1 MHESDLPPFART
13 ARTLALAGL
22 VLAVGV
28 GCNRQHY
35 RQRADTDVEGIITQ
49 KNVFPDWQ
57 VKNFHVYPHPDARF
71 ADPADPDHPPYPPDD
86 YAARV
91 LSPNPQHPTK
101 RSGTGRFEGK
111 GYLDYL
117 GTWDATNRATE
128 PANEPLPAPK
138 TDVAP
143 PKAVSRGASRPARV
157 PTALEAARTGVLL
170 VSGEAPDGSPVLLA
184 VQPAPKA
191 DGSPNP
197 KADPPGKGDGSI
209 GVVATGDAAASVLKV
224 LESQQQG
231 YRIKLEQAVE
241 LGLVNAREFQDRR
254 EDLYLAALPVTNE
267 RFTFAAQGFF
277 AETAALDFAGRL
289 AGREPRNAASFG
301 TDAGLGKLFP
311 TGALLAVRLA
321 NQVVVDLTGER
332 PTTTLSNL
340 SLSLSQ
346 PFLRGGGYAVNLEPL
361 TQAERNMVY
370 AMRSYARFRKLFYVA
385 IAAGGDY
392 TNNPYSLQGLSVNLG
407 RGIGNNL
414 TAPTVGYLPILLQS
428 ATLANQRRNVDSLE
442 QYLKLYQAFREG
454 GQQSDLQVG
463 QVEIQL
469 LNGRN
474 QLLGQSTAATGG
486 GGGTSAGIRGLLDS
500 LDQFKLQLG
509 LPMTVGLD
517 LDSTPLAPVQRQLA
531 RFEAVYADVRAAEEA
546 GRQFDPTAPVDQ
558 IRVRLRR
565 LLTDS
570 PVVKGTEF
578 AAALP
583 NRWATWERLS
593 PDALAKTLTK
603 LTDER
608 ARLIDRRADR
618 MAKQQPED
626 AAESARIAQIEAD
639 IDLGSFEQAL
649 RTYEARP
656 WQNQPGPLRGAAQAG
671 AFREVFNGF
680 YQLILVARNERLQG
694 IRRLWPKLPGAEVD
708 GTDLVSVGIDEA
720 YTASMQAALTRR
732 LDLMNARGQV
742 VDAWRQVKVR
752 ANDLQGVLGV
762 GYNLDSSTPPG
773 GGNPVAFS
781 GARTTHNVTFNAE
794 LPLVRRAERNNYRAS
809 LIGYQRQRR
818 TLQAFEDNICN
829 DVRTDVRELRTI
841 AELYRVQQRLIEL
854 GYSQVDNAQAVLLEP
869 PAPNAQTNAG
879 SAAALTNQLLQA
891 QQQLVQAQNTLYTI
905 WVNYLISR
913 MALYAD
919 TELLQIDDHGG
930 WNDESLPPD
939 EGAGRTDPR
948 PERLPAPRAAP
959 PPGQ

>member
-13 ARTLALAGL
+13 TRRLALAGL
-22 VLAVGV
+22 VIAVAV

-57 VKNFHVYPHPDARF
+57 VKNFHAYPHPDARF
-71 ADPADPDHPPYPPDD
+71 ADPSDPDHPPYPPDD

-101 RSGTGRFEGK
+101 RNGTGRYEGK

-117 GTWDATNRATE
+117 GTWDAANRGALDPASGPPERAVPE
-128 PANEPLPAPK
+128 PAEAPK
-138 TDVAP
+138 QQPAQAGRSPRAATH
-143 PKAVSRGASRPARV
+143 RP
-157 PTALEAARTGVLL
+157 PTALEAARTGVL
-170 VSGEAPDGSPVLLA
+170 VAAGEAPDGSAVVLA
-184 VQPAPKA
+184 VQQDPKA
-191 DGSPNP
+191 G
-197 KADPPGKGDGSI
+197 A

-289 AGREPRNAASFG
+289 AGREPRNAAAFG

-321 NQVVVDLTGER
+321 NQVVVDLTGDR

-346 PFLRGGGYAVNLEPL
+346 PFLRGGGYAVTLEPL

-474 QLLGQSTAATGG
+474 QLLGQATAATGG
-486 GGGTSAGIRGLLDS
+486 GGGTTAGIRGLLDS

-517 LDSTPLAPVQRQLA
+517 LDSTPLAPMQRQLA
-531 RFEAVYADVRAAEEA
+531 RFEAVYADIRAAEEA
-546 GRQFDPTAPVDQ
+546 GRQFDPAAPVDQ

-565 LLTDS
+565 LLSDS

-608 ARLIDRRADR
+608 ARLLNSRADR
-618 MAKQQPED
+618 LAKQQPED
-626 AAESARIAQIEAD
+626 AAESARVAQIEAD
-639 IDLGSFEQAL
+639 IDLGGFEQAL
-649 RTYEARP
+649 RVYEARP
-656 WQNQPGPLRGAAQAG
+656 WQNQPGPARGAAQAG

-720 YTASMQAALTRR
+720 YTATMQAALTRR

-818 TLQAFEDNICN
+818 TLQAFEDNICT

-939 EGAGRTDPR
+939 EGAGRPDPR
-948 PERLPAPRAAP
+948 PERLPAPRPAP
-959 PPGQ
+959 PAGQ

>member
-1 MHESDLPPFART
+1 MHEPDCPTLARA
-13 ARTLALAGL
+13 ARRLALAGL
-22 VLAVGV
+22 VLAVAV

-35 RQRADTDVEGIITQ
+35 RQRADKDVEGIISQ

-57 VKNFHVYPHPDARF
+57 VKNFYAYPHPDARF
-71 ADPADPDHPPYPPDD
+71 ADPSDPDHPPYPPDD

-101 RSGTGRFEGK
+101 RSGTGRHEGK

-117 GTWDATNRATE
+117 GSWDAANRAAE
-128 PANEPLPAPK
+128 PAKEPLPPPK
-138 TDVAP
+138 AEVAP
-143 PKAVSRGASRPARV
+143 PDVVGRRGSQSTPESVWLAKATRL

-170 VSGEAPDGSPVLLA
+170 ASADGPDGSPVILA
-184 VQPAPKA
+184 VQQDPNAEPA
-191 DGSPNP
+191 
-197 KADPPGKGDGSI
+197 
-209 GVVATGDAAASVLKV
+209 VVATGNAAASVLKV

-254 EDLYLAALPVTNE
+254 EDLYLAALPVTLE
-267 RFTFAAQGFF
+267 RFSFAAQGFF

-289 AGREPRNAASFG
+289 TGNNPRNAARFG
-301 TDAGLGKLFP
+301 TDAQLGKLFP
-311 TGALLAVRLA
+311 TGALLAARLA
-321 NQVVVDLTGER
+321 NQVVVDLTGDR

-346 PFLRGGGYAVNLEPL
+346 PFLRGGGYAVTLEPL

-414 TAPTVGYLPILLQS
+414 TAPTVGYLPILLQA
-428 ATLANQRRNVDSLE
+428 ATLANQRRNVDALE
-442 QYLKLYQAFREG
+442 QYLKQYQAFREG

-463 QVEIQL
+463 QVETQL
-469 LNGRN
+469 LNSRN
-474 QLLGQSTAATGG
+474 QLLGQSAANTGG
-486 GGGTSAGIRGLLDS
+486 GGGTNAGYRGLLDS

-517 LDSTPLAPVQRQLA
+517 LDNTPLAPMQRQLA
-531 RFEAVYADVRAAEEA
+531 RFEAVYADVRAADEA
-546 GRQFDPTAPVDQ
+546 GRQFDPAAPVDQ
-558 IRVRLRR
+558 FRPRWRR
-565 LLTDS
+565 LLTES
-570 PVVKGTEF
+570 AAVSGTDF
-578 AAALP
+578 AAKLP
-583 NRWATWERLS
+583 TRWGAWERLS
-593 PDALAKTLTK
+593 PDALNKSLEK
-603 LTDER
+603 LNEER
-608 ARLIDRRADR
+608 NRLLARRDARQ
-618 MAKQQPED
+618 KQQQPDD
-626 AAESARIAQIEAD
+626 AAEAARVAQIDAD
-639 IDLGSFEQAL
+639 LDYGNFEKAV
-649 RTYEARP
+649 RTFEARP
-656 WQNQPGPLRGAAQAG
+656 WLNGPQAERAAEQAQK
-671 AFREVFNGF
+671 FRDVFDRF
-680 YQLILVARNERLQG
+680 YQLILVARNERLEG
-694 IRRLWPKLPGAEVD
+694 IRRLWPQLPGVVVD
-708 GTDLVSVGIDEA
+708 GTDLVSVGIDDA
-720 YTASMQAALTRR
+720 YTAGMQAALTRR

-752 ANDLQGVLGV
+752 ANALQGVLDV
-762 GYNLDSSTPPG
+762 EYNLDSSTPPG

-781 GARTTHNVTFNAE
+781 GSRTTHNLTFNAE
-794 LPLVRRAERNNYRAS
+794 LPLVRRSERNLYRAT

-818 TLQAFEDNICN
+818 TLQAFEDNIAN
-829 DVRTDVRELRTI
+829 DVRADVRELRTI

-879 SAAALTNQLLQA
+879 SAAALTNQLLQN

-919 TELLQIDDHGG
+919 TELLQIDDNGG

-939 EGAGRTDPR
+939 EGPGRAGRG
-948 PERLPAPRAAP
+948 PERLPEPRPIP
-959 PPGQ
+959 PAGKQ

>member
-1 MHESDLPPFART
+1 MHEPDCPTFARA
-13 ARTLALAGL
+13 ARRLALAGL
-22 VLAVGV
+22 VLAVAV

-35 RQRADTDVEGIITQ
+35 RQRADKDVEAIITQ

-57 VKNFHVYPHPDARF
+57 VKNFYAYPHPDARF
-71 ADPADPDHPPYPPDD
+71 SDPSDPDHPPYPPDD
-86 YAARV
+86 YAARA

-101 RSGTGRFEGK
+101 RNGTGRHEGK

-117 GTWDATNRATE
+117 GTWDAANRASE
-128 PANEPLPAPK
+128 PAKEPLP
-138 TDVAP
+138 P
-143 PKAVSRGASRPARV
+143 PKVEVIAPNAVSKRV
-157 PTALEAARTGVLL
+157 THPTPDGVRLAKATRSPTALEAARTGVLL
-170 VSGEAPDGSPVLLA
+170 ASAEAPDGSPVLLA
-184 VQPAPKA
+184 VQQDPKA
-191 DGSPNP
+191 EP
-197 KADPPGKGDGSI
+197 A
-209 GVVATGDAAASVLKV
+209 VVATGNAAASVLKV

-254 EDLYLAALPVTNE
+254 EDLYLAALPVTLE
-267 RFTFAAQGFF
+267 RFSFAAQGFF

-289 AGREPRNAASFG
+289 TGQNPRNAAAFG
-301 TDAGLGKLFP
+301 SDAAVAKLFP

-346 PFLRGGGYAVNLEPL
+346 PFLRGGGYAVTLEPL

-428 ATLANQRRNVDSLE
+428 ATLANQRRNVDALE

-463 QVEIQL
+463 QVETQL
-469 LNGRN
+469 LNSRN
-474 QLLGQSTAATGG
+474 QLLGQTTAATGG

-517 LDSTPLAPVQRQLA
+517 LDSTPLGPVQRQLA
-531 RFEAVYADVRAAEEA
+531 RFEAVYADIRAAEEA
-546 GRQFDPTAPVDQ
+546 GRQFDPAAPVNQ
-558 IRVRLRR
+558 FRPRWRR
-565 LLTDS
+565 LLTES
-570 PVVKGTEF
+570 ALVTGTDF
-578 AAALP
+578 AANLP
-583 NRWATWERLS
+583 NRWGAWERLT
-593 PDALAKTLTK
+593 PDALGKQLLK
-603 LTDER
+603 LGVDR
-608 ARLIDRRADR
+608 QQLLDRRADR
-618 MAKQQPED
+618 LAKQQPED
-626 AAESARIAQIEAD
+626 AAETARLAQLEAE
-639 IDLGSFEQAL
+639 IDLGNFEQAL
-649 RTYEARP
+649 RFYEARP
-656 WQNQPGPLRGAAQAG
+656 WLNQPGPLRGAAQSG
-671 AFREVFNGF
+671 AFRDVFNGF
-680 YQLILVARNERLQG
+680 YQLILVARNERLEG
-694 IRRLWPKLPGAEVD
+694 IRRLWPQLPGVTVD
-708 GTDLVSVGIDEA
+708 GTDLVNSTIDEA
-720 YTASMQAALTRR
+720 YTAGMQAALTRR

-762 GYNLDSSTPPG
+762 EYNLDSTTPPG

-781 GARTTHNVTFNAE
+781 GSRTTHNVTFNAE
-794 LPLVRRAERNNYRAS
+794 LPLVRRAERNQYRAT

-818 TLQAFEDNICN
+818 TLQAFEDNIAN
-829 DVRTDVRELRTI
+829 DVRADVRELRTI

-879 SAAALTNQLLQA
+879 SAAALTNQLLQN

-913 MALYAD
+913 MALYTD
-919 TELLQIDDHGG
+919 TELLQIDENGG

-939 EGAGRTDPR
+939 EGPGRGDPR
-948 PERLPAPRAAP
+948 PERLPAPRPAP
-959 PPGQ
+959 PAGQ